1 VANQLDS
8 LLRSQV
14 ELLLDNLRYSLPVL
28 QVASLL

>member
-14 ELLLDNLRYSLPVL
+14 ELLLDSLRYSLPVL
-28 QVASLL
+28 QVASLR